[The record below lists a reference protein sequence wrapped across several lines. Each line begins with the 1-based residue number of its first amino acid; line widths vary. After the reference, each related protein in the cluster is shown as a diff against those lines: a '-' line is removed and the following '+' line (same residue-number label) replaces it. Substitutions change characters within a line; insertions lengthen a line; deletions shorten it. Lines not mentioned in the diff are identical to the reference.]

1 MPLLLFLAFIAV
13 PIIEI
18 AVIIQ
23 VGGILGVWPTIG
35 LIILTAAA
43 GTALC
48 RAQGFA
54 VLQRIQTNL
63 NQGVF
68 PAGALFDGAALLVA
82 GVLLL
87 TPGFVTDAFGLL
99 LLIPPARRVI
109 GRGLFG
115 WLARRAEIRVG
126 GGFGGGDPFGG
137 GKPRGSP
144 GARRTRDEDDVIEGE
159 YQEIPQDRID
169 RDRDGRER

>member
-1 MPLLLFLAFIAV
+1 MPLLLFLAFVAV
-13 PIIEI
+13 PIVEI
-18 AVIIQ
+18 AVIIK
-23 VGGILGVWPTIG
+23 VGGILGIWPTVG
-35 LIILTAAA
+35 LIILTAAT
-43 GTALC
+43 GTALV

-54 VLQRIQTNL
+54 VLRRIQTNL

-115 WLARRAEIRVG
+115 WLARRAEVRVG
-126 GGFGGGDPFGG
+126 GTFGGDPFGG
-137 GKPRGSP
+137 GQAGGP
-144 GARRTRDEDDVIEGE
+144 GRRRPKHEDDVIEGE
-159 YQEIPQDRID
+159 YQEVPPERID
-169 RDRDGRER
+169 RDDRRR